1 MTIMSVVILS
11 SCLLLGAAVASK
23 GSAADERTAVY
34 FGDGCFCTNRC
45 FVCALYSG
53 VHDLHS
59 ILLARVKSISLKKMF
74 ATINHL
80 FDFAGERQ
88 YAYVNIEYG
97 LFNRSMADVTSHV
110 GYAGST
116 KIG

>member
-1 MTIMSVVILS
+1 
-11 SCLLLGAAVASK
+11 
-23 GSAADERTAVY
+23 
-34 FGDGCFCTNRC
+34 
-45 FVCALYSG
+45 
-53 VHDLHS
+53 
-59 ILLARVKSISLKKMF
+59 MF

-116 KIG
+116 KIGQEKKRKKEPPPVLEGG

>member
-1 MTIMSVVILS
+1 
-11 SCLLLGAAVASK
+11 
-23 GSAADERTAVY
+23 
-34 FGDGCFCTNRC
+34 
-45 FVCALYSG
+45 
-53 VHDLHS
+53 
-59 ILLARVKSISLKKMF
+59 MF

-116 KIG
+116 KIGQEKKKKKRTTTCFRRRVRGRP